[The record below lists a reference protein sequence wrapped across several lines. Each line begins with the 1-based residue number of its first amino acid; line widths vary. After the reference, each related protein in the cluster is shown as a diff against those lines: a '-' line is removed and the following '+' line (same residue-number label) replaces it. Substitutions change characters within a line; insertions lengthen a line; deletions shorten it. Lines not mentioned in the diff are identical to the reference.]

1 MKFDTDG
8 LNSENSLV
16 LYTLRAAPSL
26 ALKSLNFKFFSF
38 VSDMIDL
45 VTLGE
50 LTLSLLLAAMS

>member
-16 LYTLRAAPSL
+16 LDILRAAPSL
-26 ALKSLNFKFFSF
+26 ALKSLNLKFFSF

-50 LTLSLLLAAMS
+50 LMLSLLLAAMS